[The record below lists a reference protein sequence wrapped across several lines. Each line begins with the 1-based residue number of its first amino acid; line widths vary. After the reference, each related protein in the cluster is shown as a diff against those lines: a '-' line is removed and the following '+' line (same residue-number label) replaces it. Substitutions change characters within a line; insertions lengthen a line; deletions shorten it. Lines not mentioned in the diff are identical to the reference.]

1 MDASPHPLLCFLF
14 IRVQTRF
21 VFQEEEGGRERL
33 YHKTKTRSVCCCL
46 FPILSL
52 KEKQKKIVYGLFC
65 PKQCPIQIMKKEKK
79 KVDTKVKRTLFGKKR
94 GLCAPQKVS
103 SIISLIGLSVF
114 CHREYTMLIAF
125 QFFLSLYPSS
135 FIILFLNRTG
145 TEEKRRKKD
154 GHKDHLM
161 MRRQKVLTRQYPTE

>member
-1 MDASPHPLLCFLF
+1 MLLLILF
-14 IRVQTRF
+14 CVSSLSGCRLDLFFKKKKGDENDYTTRLK
-21 VFQEEEGGRERL
+21 QEV
-33 YHKTKTRSVCCCL
+33 SAAAF
-46 FPILSL
+46 FPIMSL

-125 QFFLSLYPSS
+125 QFFLSLYSSS
-135 FIILFLNRTG
+135 FFILFFKSNRN
-145 TEEKRRKKD
+145 
-154 GHKDHLM
+154 
-161 MRRQKVLTRQYPTE
+161 